1 MFKLLNPF
9 SDDFVNF
16 LYQSLVMVFVIV
28 LFAVVG
34 YTIKYRNVVEICQQE
49 YGLGGNTVKKTCQD
63 VVLPASKK

>member
-9 SDDFVNF
+9 SDDFEN
-16 LYQSLVMVFVIV
+16 LCYQVLVMVFVIV

-34 YTIKYRNVVEICQQE
+34 YTIKYRNVVEICQHE
-49 YGLGGNTVKKTCQD
+49 YGLGRNTVKKTCQD